1 MSCKCNHSEA
11 LQVSGVL
18 ELLREEAQECEIAKL
33 SALEMVDFRPE
44 YLEPINER
52 YNALKI
58 VIRVFEDKLN
68 DLCAEG

>member
-1 MSCKCNHSEA
+1 MNYNDEHNEA
-11 LQVSGVL
+11 LRVCRAL

-52 YNALKI
+52 YNALNI
-58 VIRVFEDKLN
+58 VIRLFESKLN
-68 DLCAEG
+68 DLCAEL

>member
-1 MSCKCNHSEA
+1 MNSNYKHTEA
-11 LQVSGVL
+11 LQVSRAL

-52 YNALKI
+52 YNALNI
-58 VIRVFEDKLN
+58 VIRLFESKLN
-68 DLCAEG
+68 DLCAEN